1 MKKTISLILSIP
13 LIFLL
18 GNKAQAQ
25 PVQSANDRPYLAL
38 VKGDDGNNSCSFIS
52 ADLLERTADV
62 VRGLL
67 FITPQD
73 SREQVL
79 NKMRFAPDQYNSA
92 NALQWTALAQTNYT
106 KAAVSFDNKGVQR
119 RTFTMA
125 INYNQP
131 NQRECQWEVRIPQQ
145 PTLQQ

>member
-1 MKKTISLILSIP
+1 MKKAISLILSIP

-18 GNKAQAQ
+18 GDKGQAQ
-25 PVQSANDRPYLAL
+25 PVQSTTDRPYLAL
-38 VKGDDGNNSCSFIS
+38 IKGDNNSNSCSFMS

-62 VRGLL
+62 VQGLL

-73 SREQVL
+73 SRDQVL
-79 NKMRFAPDQYNSA
+79 YKMRFVPDQNNSA
-92 NALQWTALAQTNYT
+92 NDLQWTALAQSNYT
-106 KAAVSFDNKGVQR
+106 KATVSFGNNLVQR

-125 INYNQP
+125 TNYNQS

-145 PTLQQ
+145 QTLQQ